1 MILPVLVCAENKKIM
16 LSQRREFC
24 SGCETFCANERR
36 TELVPALP
44 SAAKLGHLCTYFHT
58 VAYHI
63 DYTNYVIINMLYSI

>member
-1 MILPVLVCAENKKIM
+1 MILPVLVCAGNKKIM

-44 SAAKLGHLCTYFHT
+44 SAADT
-58 VAYHI
+58 VSLS
-63 DYTNYVIINMLYSI
+63 VSGGGL